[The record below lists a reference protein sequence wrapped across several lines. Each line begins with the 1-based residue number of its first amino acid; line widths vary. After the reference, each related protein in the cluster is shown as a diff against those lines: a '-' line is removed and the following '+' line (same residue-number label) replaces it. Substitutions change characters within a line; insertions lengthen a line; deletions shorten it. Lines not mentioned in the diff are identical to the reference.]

1 MNKKFST
8 LVASLLLATTVGT
21 GYAQVQKGTI
31 SERPDM
37 AYINAIEE
45 GKFYQLTNGTK
56 VLIMEQ
62 ASNGTYVLKY
72 VDFNKAELAKSLWSI
87 KAEKK
92 GASGLVFQ
100 FVNLAS
106 GLPISFD
113 SDEIKGNGVTPISE
127 GTNQWVWARGVA
139 GNAANQFYAMEAF
152 FGAENDSV
160 MTLTSGRDGVVSAFR
175 YATKDFSQQIADR
188 RLKFVAKEAR
198 EVYLNAYDLN
208 TMLQTM
214 PEDKLQLTFNAEP
227 KKAQLDNEFT
237 IRQYKAEDAVA
248 ENSWSKGSV
257 EDLKDKMEAADA
269 AMEKA
274 NLAYYAKV
282 KEGSEADAALREL
295 LAGWDKVGQR
305 VDQLEEATK
314 NAEIVQKK
322 AYETYEEY
330 ANDVAAL
337 QAQIAESESSEE
349 LLEKLT
355 EAQEALEDANEK
367 LSAAENKQIELKNI
381 AKEKEDSYNDAKW
394 GDKVK
399 LYMEWQKALLGLKE
413 HEKTLPSLRAAVDLA
428 EANVDSAAD
437 NLAAGSELASELSAA
452 INKRDN
458 AKGEYDKKLSAY
470 EDLDAQLTE
479 AKLEEA
485 GLYAKVDASTEDVNG
500 IIAEVSRL
508 LRIKKAATRWYF
520 VAVDNY
526 ASAQSMGE
534 NWLSLW
540 TGTKDAKGRKQ
551 YLMVDTAYMEDASVL
566 GDKHQKF
573 AITHYDDFSNYCSH
587 VANYRDINGRFNFRF
602 KYYPSA
608 DSLVI
613 TADGGYDKPET
624 VKYWAD
630 RVYAGPVAGRNFVK
644 LANLGDRQEVSL
656 GAPDAVKG
664 TRGYTLNTRIGL
676 GLQVAN
682 KDAVPAGVYFIDVV
696 NSDDK
701 QRNGARLMLDL
712 DGQTLTKVAP
722 AEWDVMNFAHMPAA
736 KWVVSESTIYNN
748 TPVIRNQESAER
760 LNDWGTYR
768 IVSVKDGVITLEV
781 KYFNYQDKRF
791 TETVKLTPVTDVN
804 ENGYYHASFTANTDT
819 LVTFTYLNIA
829 GNLSVQIGNKA
840 VGEDTILRVAEGEGT
855 KFVFEMAKPA
865 VEKYGVDKAFEKGQY
880 YIRVNDADKLTN
892 NFKYVQISEVDGTEM
907 LVVAGKETATPFYLK
922 EVNCDENGVHY
933 YALLAESKKAG
944 VIDASGL
951 IKAENLI
958 IETRTSA
965 FAVNELK
972 TRFYREFTEE
982 ELGNN
987 NMLKFYRTASTEK
1000 EYLYAAVP
1008 ENDMTFLA
1016 VEGKGDNAAAAAEM
1030 TVIPTTEAG
1039 VLMPQYF
1046 IARNVVE
1053 QAGTIDFCGEEHK
1066 ALEDS
1071 LACPHTKFVPDTVF
1085 GDFLVNLKIDTKKY
1099 GKYDWEGQY
1108 TRLAFLK
1115 GYAVKE
1121 KGVLP
1126 GEGEYTKLYIDGKEV
1141 SADNAHSATK
1151 FEFRLVN
1158 DNEEQDFLIESE
1170 SHNKTYFDGGVR
1182 PKDGGWVK
1190 IQNGVPV
1197 IVAASYENA
1206 IQGDVFNA
1214 DVAEGGATAND
1225 EITTSEITVIAGEG
1239 NVTIANAAGKKVVV
1253 SNILGQ
1259 IVATQVLTS
1268 DNAVIAAPQG
1278 VVVVAVE
1285 GEEAVKAIVK

>member
-8 LVASLLLATTVGT
+8 LVASLLLAPTVGT

-295 LAGWDKVGQR
+295 LAGWDEVGQR

-330 ANDVAAL
+330 ADNVAAL

-381 AKEKEDSYNDAKW
+381 AKEKEDAYNDAKW

-428 EANVDSAAD
+428 DANVVSAAD

-500 IIAEVSRL
+500 IIAEIDRL

-526 ASAQSMGE
+526 ANAQSMGE

-781 KYFNYQDKRF
+781 KYFNYQGKRF

-855 KFVFEMAKPA
+855 KFVFEMVKPA

-951 IKAENLI
+951 IKAENLM

-982 ELGNN
+982 ELSNN

-1000 EYLYAAVP
+1000 EYLYAAAP

-1016 VEGKGDNAAAAAEM
+1016 VEGKGDNAAAAEM

-1121 KGVLP
+1121 KDVLP

-1197 IVAASYENA
+1197 IVAASYESA

-1225 EITTSEITVIAGEG
+1225 EITTSEIIIIAGEG

-1278 VVVVAVE
+1278 VIVVAVE